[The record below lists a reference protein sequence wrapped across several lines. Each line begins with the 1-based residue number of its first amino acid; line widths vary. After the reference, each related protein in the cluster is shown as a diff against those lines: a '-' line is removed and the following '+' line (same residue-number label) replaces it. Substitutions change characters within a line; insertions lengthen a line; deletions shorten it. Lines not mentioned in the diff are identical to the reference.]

1 MIERLEL
8 KNILS
13 FGPDAP
19 PIELRPLNVLIG
31 PNGSGKSNLLDV
43 IALLRSLPNSLTEF
57 FRLNGPATDWIGPHS
72 ALPLPIAGIKCSVQ
86 IEGWKGDYAI
96 EIAPF
101 IEGTLVAFV
110 QSEKIHEWT
119 SRFQAAQP
127 VCERRAL
134 TVNYYTKHG
143 IEDVTASTSTSD
155 YRVTD
160 SVLSLL
166 RDAERFSAITTLG
179 RILRESH
186 LYRELPYGR
195 QHRARKAQSTEF
207 LSGRLNE
214 DGSNLNQVLLA
225 LRKKPVV
232 RKAILGALSELNPAI
247 TEFNVAVQ
255 ANQSLLYIEE
265 DGHPVPASR
274 ISDGLLRMLC
284 LMAIL
289 LDPDAKGTICL
300 EEPEVGLHP
309 DAILLLAKM
318 LKEASSRCQVIVTT
332 HSEVLVD
339 CFSDEPE
346 SIVVCERENG
356 STTMRRLEPAALKK
370 WLEEY
375 SLAQL
380 WSKGVLGG
388 NRW

>member
-13 FGPDAP
+13 FGPGAP

-43 IALLRSLPNSLTEF
+43 IALLRSLPKSLTEF
-57 FRLNGPATDWIGPHS
+57 FIRNGPAADWSRAQTTS
-72 ALPLPIAGIKCSVQ
+72 AAENASIRVAISASNWQGTYC
-86 IEGWKGDYAI
+86 IELSTFAERSASGFVWKEDISGNDHKT
-96 EIAPF
+96 
-101 IEGTLVAFV
+101 GTPRM
-110 QSEKIHEWT
+110 I
-119 SRFQAAQP
+119 
-127 VCERRAL
+127 CERSELEAKYFRNGVAL
-134 TVNYYTKHG
+134 D
-143 IEDVTASTSTSD
+143 ISEAMFESEDALSSSI
-155 YRVTD
+155 
-160 SVLSLL
+160 LSLV
-166 RDAERFSAITTLG
+166 RDPGRYPGLSRLVKELSAID
-179 RILRESH
+179 
-186 LYRELPYGR
+186 LYRDLPYGR
-195 QHRARKAQSTEF
+195 NHRARKSQTTEF
-207 LSGRLNE
+207 LSGRLKE
-214 DGSNLNQVLLA
+214 DGSNLNQVLLS
-225 LRKKPVV
+225 LRKNSAT
-232 RKAILGALSELNPAI
+232 RKEILEALAELNPAI
-247 TEFNVAVQ
+247 TEFNVDVQ

-356 STTMRRLEPAALKK
+356 STTMRRLEAEPLKK

>member
-43 IALLRSLPNSLTEF
+43 IALLQSLPKSLASF
-57 FRLNGPATDWIGPHS
+57 CASNGPFREWLRKGSAPGP
-72 ALPLPIAGIKCSVQ
+72 
-86 IEGWKGDYAI
+86 
-96 EIAPF
+96 
-101 IEGTLVAFV
+101 
-110 QSEKIHEWT
+110 
-119 SRFQAAQP
+119 SR
-127 VCERRAL
+127 CNLTCAL
-134 TVNYYTKHG
+134 TNPRWQGEYSVELWEVFDAPAYVAHETIREAVRDSG
-143 IEDVTASTSTSD
+143 ALQDVCDRSAQEVRYSINSQVMDVSDSISGSNPSTQSI
-155 YRVTD
+155 
-160 SVLSLL
+160 LSLI
-166 RDAERFSAITTLG
+166 RDTARFKALSELAETL
-179 RILRESH
+179 SDVQ
-186 LYRELPYGR
+186 LYRSLPYGR
-195 QHRARKAQSTEF
+195 NHACRKPQTTEF
-207 LSGRLNE
+207 FSGRLKE
-214 DGSNLNQVLLA
+214 DGSNLNQVLLTS
-225 LRKKPVV
+225 RTKPDV
-232 RKAILGALSELNPAI
+232 RRAILAGITELNPAI
-247 TEFNVAVQ
+247 TEFNVDVQ

-318 LKEASSRCQVIVTT
+318 LKGASSRCQVIVTT

-356 STTMRRLEPAALKK
+356 STTMRRLEAEPLKK